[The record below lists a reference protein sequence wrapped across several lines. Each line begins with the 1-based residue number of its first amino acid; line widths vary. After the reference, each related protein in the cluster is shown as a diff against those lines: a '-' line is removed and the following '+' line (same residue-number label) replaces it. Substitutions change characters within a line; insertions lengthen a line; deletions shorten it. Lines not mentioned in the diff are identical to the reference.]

1 MGLGGTFDHLHEGH
15 KLLLKTALSISDKVE
30 IGLTS
35 QELLKNKQFH
45 SNLEDYITRKANL
58 ELFISSF
65 TNLTRVNIVE
75 IRNWTEMEEY
85 AKDPEYEGLVVSQ
98 ETYENAIK
106 LNESREK
113 RGLHPIILIVIPIIK
128 DKNKKKISS
137 TSIRSEKRKN

>member
-15 KLLLKTALSISDKVE
+15 KLLLKTALSISEKVE

-35 QELLKNKQFH
+35 QELLKNKQFF
-45 SNLEDYITRKANL
+45 SNLEDYKTRKANL

-65 TNLTRVNIVE
+65 TDSARVNIVE

-85 AKDPEYEGLVVSQ
+85 TKDPDYEGLVVSQ

-106 LNESREK
+106 LNENREK
-113 RGLHPIILIVIPIIK
+113 RGLTPIILIVIPVIK
-128 DKNKKKISS
+128 DTNGLKISS
-137 TSIRSEKRKN
+137 TSMRSKERKN